1 MIWLS
6 NGRVDVFACFL
17 CRTVDKRIHP
27 VHETSDD
34 MVALAKAIHDIA
46 NWRKN
51 TNRLSIAAR
60 LRFGL
65 ATM

>member
-1 MIWLS
+1 
-6 NGRVDVFACFL
+6 
-17 CRTVDKRIHP
+17 VDKRIHP